1 MVTVAASP
9 VAMPRL
15 PLNVGVALLT
25 VVPLAGDASVTA
37 GAVVSTVQLRVV
49 TVLTLPAASRAFTW
63 KLWLPSRRPLKLFGL
78 AQALKPPPSS
88 WQRKEVP
95 ASVSEK
101 AKLGLVEETVPL
113 GPESMD
119 GAGGAVVS
127 IVQLRVVI
135 VLSLPAASRAF
146 T

>member
-9 VAMPRL
+9 VAMPAL

-101 AKLGLVEETVPL
+101 AKLGHLRDVEVL
-113 GPESMD
+113 GD
-119 GAGGAVVS
+119 RLAGGS
-127 IVQLRVVI
+127 
-135 VLSLPAASRAF
+135 PCSRSSC
-146 T
+146 TG